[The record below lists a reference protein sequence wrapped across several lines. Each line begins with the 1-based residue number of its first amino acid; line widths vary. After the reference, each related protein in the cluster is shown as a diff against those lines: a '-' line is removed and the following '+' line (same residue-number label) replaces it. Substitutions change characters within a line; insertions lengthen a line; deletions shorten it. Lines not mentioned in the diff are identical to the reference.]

1 MARTH
6 TATRRARRIPP
17 SRRPEMTFGMIQGA
31 ETVGLK
37 PLPSPRL
44 HMSQA
49 RPPVMGVVSTMGMK
63 NTGFSI
69 MGMPNTIGSL
79 MFKQAGDKGQFE
91 HGFEAL

>member
-49 RPPVMGVVSTMGMK
+49 RPPVMG
-63 NTGFSI
+63 GFSI
-69 MGMPNTIGSL
+69 MGTPNTIGSL